1 MRVLFISLS
10 DMRSITE
17 HGLYSDLL
25 REFVRY
31 GHAVT
36 ILSPVE
42 RRTRKHT
49 EVYEE
54 AGAKFIKVKVGNIQK
69 TNYIEKM
76 ISILLLKYQIL
87 NSIKRYCGD
96 IEFDLILYATPPVT
110 IAGVIEKIKNKTKAR
125 TILMLKDI
133 WPQEMVDLGL
143 ISDRGFIY
151 RYFKR
156 LEGKIYAISDKI
168 GYTSLAN
175 KNYLMSEGV
184 PECKL
189 IAINNSVDVTYK
201 NKIDRKSE
209 DVLNKYAIDFGST
222 IFFYGGNLG
231 KPQDIDYLIDCLMT
245 QVNKD
250 DRSFIICGQGTE
262 YKKLE
267 MFFNN
272 QKPRNMLLLPYLPKE
287 EYDQLIMASDVGMVF
302 LNHRFTVPNCPSRF
316 YTYMEYSKS
325 VLACTDTAT
334 DIKDDINTGEFGWW
348 IKSDSVSA
356 FQNIIDAICQE
367 GKSGLMERG
376 KKARVYLE
384 NNFTVDKDYQRIMR
398 SMW

>member
-143 ISDRGFIY
+143 ISDRCCPYIHYNYLFIY
-151 RYFKR
+151 P
-156 LEGKIYAISDKI
+156 GCSHIPSD
-168 GYTSLAN
+168 
-175 KNYLMSEGV
+175 
-184 PECKL
+184 
-189 IAINNSVDVTYK
+189 
-201 NKIDRKSE
+201 
-209 DVLNKYAIDFGST
+209 
-222 IFFYGGNLG
+222 
-231 KPQDIDYLIDCLMT
+231 
-245 QVNKD
+245 
-250 DRSFIICGQGTE
+250 
-262 YKKLE
+262 
-267 MFFNN
+267 
-272 QKPRNMLLLPYLPKE
+272 
-287 EYDQLIMASDVGMVF
+287 
-302 LNHRFTVPNCPSRF
+302 
-316 YTYMEYSKS
+316 
-325 VLACTDTAT
+325 
-334 DIKDDINTGEFGWW
+334 
-348 IKSDSVSA
+348 
-356 FQNIIDAICQE
+356 
-367 GKSGLMERG
+367 
-376 KKARVYLE
+376 
-384 NNFTVDKDYQRIMR
+384 
-398 SMW
+398 